1 MVEFR
6 PTLMRRCGAVLLI
19 AASLQG
25 LAAQEERKIEGAP
38 CWVAP
43 GEAEGDTEEAAL
55 EAAVAAARAR
65 LLAFR
70 GTKISREVSQTWR
83 AQIAQGGQK
92 PDRGSFDET
101 TESRLRETV
110 SGELRASF
118 VVTSRAERAGRGR
131 FKATA
136 EVACPERT
144 LLPHRRLTTL
154 HGDKAA
160 TLAAYLQLAQEYEVD
175 EPALGEQ
182 TLQLAW
188 ARFAAPAAA
197 LALAQRAFRAE
208 RDGDALV
215 YAELAAEKAAGES
228 EGDASVRQ
236 AALDLVRT
244 VRARVPRVE
253 ALVQDLLRTAEAR
266 RAPQLLSATLTME
279 PGRALIGWQVE
290 DASTCRVLKTWI
302 DHELTLHWSYRS
314 DDAAKVTFSWPAAT
328 PSPSPSILVLWR
340 LPADAPLWLD
350 LDKVTNRTFART
362 GETTEADRLVLR
374 ELVRALI
381 ASPAQAAIVRL
392 PER

>member
-1 MVEFR
+1 MAEFR
-6 PTLMRRCGAVLLI
+6 PTPVRRCGALLLL

-25 LAAQEERKIEGAP
+25 LAAQEERKIDGAP
-38 CWVAP
+38 CWVST
-43 GEAEGDTEEAAL
+43 GDAEGDTEEAAL

-83 AQIAQGGQK
+83 TQIAQGDQK
-92 PDRGSFDET
+92 PDRGTFDET

-118 VVTSRAERAGRGR
+118 VVTSRAARAGRGR

-154 HGDKAA
+154 HGEKTA
-160 TLAAYLQLAQEYEVD
+160 TLAAYLQLAQEYEID
-175 EPALGEQ
+175 ESALAEQ

-215 YAELAAEKAAGES
+215 YAGLAEAKATGKTDAD
-228 EGDASVRQ
+228 EGVRQ

-244 VRARVPRVE
+244 VHARVPRVE
-253 ALVQDLLRTAEAR
+253 ALVQELLRTAEAR

-290 DASTCRVLKTWI
+290 DAPACRVLKTWI

-314 DDAAKVTFSWPAAT
+314 DDAAKVTFSWPPAT
-328 PSPSPSILVLWR
+328 PSPSPSTLVLWR
-340 LPADAPLWLD
+340 LPADATLWQD
-350 LDKVTNRTFART
+350 LDKATNRTFIRA

-374 ELVRALI
+374 ELVFALI

>member
-1 MVEFR
+1 MAEFL
-6 PTLMRRCGAVLLI
+6 PTLVRGCGALLLL
-19 AASLQG
+19 AAGLQD
-25 LAAQEERKIEGAP
+25 LAAQEERTIEGAP
-38 CWVAP
+38 CWVAT
-43 GEAEGDTEEAAL
+43 GDAEGETEEGAL

-83 AQIAQGGQK
+83 TQIAQGGPK
-92 PDRGSFDET
+92 PDRGTFDET

-110 SGELRASF
+110 TGELRASF
-118 VVTSRAERAGRGR
+118 VVSSRAERAGRAR

-136 EVACPERT
+136 QVACPERT

-154 HGDKAA
+154 HGEKTA
-160 TLAAYLQLAQEYEVD
+160 TLPAYLQLAQEYEVD
-175 EPALGEQ
+175 EPTLAEQ

-208 RDGDALV
+208 RDGDALI
-215 YAELAAEKAAGES
+215 YAELAAEKAS
-228 EGDASVRQ
+228 EKTDADGSVRQ

-244 VRARVPRVE
+244 VHARVPRVE

-266 RAPQLLSATLTME
+266 RTPQLLSATLTME

-290 DASTCRVLKTWI
+290 DAPACRVLKTWI

-314 DDAAKVTFSWPAAT
+314 DDAAKVTFSWPPAT

-340 LPADAPLWLD
+340 LPVDAPLWQD
-350 LDKVTNRTFART
+350 LDKATNRSFARA
-362 GETTEADRLVLR
+362 GDVSEADRLVLR

>member
-1 MVEFR
+1 MAESR
-6 PTLMRRCGAVLLI
+6 PTLVRRGGALLCF
-19 AASLQG
+19 ATVLQG
-25 LAAQEERKIEGAP
+25 LAAQEERRIDGAP
-38 CWVAP
+38 CWVAT
-43 GEAEGDTEEAAL
+43 GEAEADTEDAAL

-83 AQIAQGGQK
+83 TQIAQGTQK
-92 PDRGSFDET
+92 PDKGTFDET

-118 VVTSRAERAGRGR
+118 VVTSRAERAGRAR

-154 HGDKAA
+154 HGEKTAA
-160 TLAAYLQLAQEYEVD
+160 LAAYLQLAQEYEVD
-175 EPALGEQ
+175 EPALAEQ

-215 YAELAAEKAAGES
+215 YAELAAEKAET
-228 EGDASVRQ
+228 DDSVRQ

-244 VRARVPRVE
+244 VHARVPRVE

-266 RAPQLLSATLTME
+266 RAPQLLSANLTME

-290 DASTCRVLKTWI
+290 DAPACRVLKTWI

-314 DDAAKVTFSWPAAT
+314 DDAAKVTFSWPPAT
-328 PSPSPSILVLWR
+328 PSPSPSTLVLWR
-340 LPADAPLWLD
+340 LPADAPLWQD
-350 LDKVTNRTFART
+350 LDKATNRTFTRA
-362 GETTEADRLVLR
+362 GETTEADRLALR
-374 ELVRALI
+374 DLVRALI

-392 PER
+392 PDK